1 MMQQQLR
8 TNTDGSVSNWEY
20 NPEVA
25 RENLCRLI
33 ASEDLPLG
41 FGESPAFEEYIKTSH
56 NPRFTSVSRQTTTRD
71 LKKLYNKDRLKLK
84 ENFKTCT
91 FSVSLTSNIWAGRA
105 KEDYLSVVAHY
116 VNPNWEMEK
125 RIIGLTLIESS
136 HTGENIVECIIKVIE
151 EFELSEKIFSITL
164 DNASANTS
172 AMNVLKPLLSTY
184 APSFL
189 MHQRCTCHIINL
201 IVKSGLKR
209 LKPYL
214 QTIRE
219 AISFLNSSNVRIA
232 AWKNYCRAAG
242 ERPRKFG
249 LDMPIRWNSTYL
261 C

>member
-1 MMQQQLR
+1 MMQQQLW

-33 ASEDLPLG
+33 AFEDLLLG

-56 NPRFTSVSRQTTTRD
+56 NPRFTHVSRQTTTRD
-71 LKKLYNKDRLKLK
+71 FKKLYNKDRLKLK

-91 FSVSLTSNIWAGRA
+91 FSVSLTSDIWAGRA

-116 VNPNWEMEK
+116 INPNWEMEK

-136 HTGENIVECIIKVIE
+136 HTGENIAKCISKVIE

-189 MHQRCTCHIINL
+189 MHQRCACHIINL

-242 ERPRKFG
+242 E
-249 LDMPIRWNSTYL
+249 
-261 C
+261 